1 MFAVEQYNV
10 VPDVIGVAKSLGGGV
25 FPIGATLYRRP
36 LQAFVRSYPS
46 MHLSTF
52 GGGDIGCRVG
62 LAVIDEIISRDLPGR
77 ARAMGA
83 RFADGFERLRV
94 KYPAVIAGSR
104 HLGLMLAVLYTKD
117 QYGPAMSQLL
127 AQQGGRCASGNQPAV
142 MRLMPPLVIA
152 EEQVDEVLD
161 AFDLALATVD
171 VDSVAKGP
179 AMRSVGCSR
188 QSSRWLGAEPH
199 L

>member
-10 VPDVIGVAKSLGGGV
+10 VPDVIGVAESSAEGCSMV
-25 FPIGATLYRRP
+25 ATCIAAL
-36 LQAFVRSYPS
+36 LAFVRSYPS

-62 LAVIDEIISRDLPGR
+62 LAVIDEIIGRDLPGR

-127 AQQGGRCASGNQPAV
+127 ARRGALAVATATTGGDAANATASDH
-142 MRLMPPLVIA
+142 
-152 EEQVDEVLD
+152 EEQVDEVLN

-171 VDSVAKGP
+171 VDAVAKGP
-179 AMRSVGCSR
+179 TMR
-188 QSSRWLGAEPH
+188 
-199 L
+199 